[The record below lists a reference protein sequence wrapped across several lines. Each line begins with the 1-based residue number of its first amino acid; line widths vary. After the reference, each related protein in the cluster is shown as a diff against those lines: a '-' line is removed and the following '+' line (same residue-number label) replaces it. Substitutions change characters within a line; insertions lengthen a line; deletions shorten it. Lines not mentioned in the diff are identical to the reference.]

1 MRPESLM
8 QLLESVVQQTVYP
21 DEILIIDGSTDTATS
36 QLLAAKK
43 FKQLRYF
50 LVPDSFRGLTKQR
63 NFGLDQVAVSSDII
77 AFLDDDTELVPN
89 YFEELKATFI
99 ADSSVTGVGGVA
111 VNENSW
117 SLVSPGA
124 YYDPRKYVV
133 FEGYVYKEGQRN
145 VVRNYLGLQSH
156 LGAGRMPDYS
166 HGKTCGFPLNGKTYE
181 VDLLVGMSFAFHKK
195 VFDSLRFST
204 YFEGYGLYEDADFSI
219 RALSFGKNVINTRL
233 QLNHYH
239 HPSGRPNQYQYGK
252 MVVRNGWYVWRTK
265 NPKPLMDAQF
275 KWHAISLLLTL
286 IRFSNVLTTRKR
298 KEAFTEALG
307 RTMGWW
313 SLWFSN
319 PKCVFKSF

>member
-1 MRPESLM
+1 M
-8 QLLESVVQQTVYP
+8 
-21 DEILIIDGSTDTATS
+21 
-36 QLLAAKK
+36 
-43 FKQLRYF
+43 
-50 LVPDSFRGLTKQR
+50 
-63 NFGLDQVAVSSDII
+63 
-77 AFLDDDTELVPN
+77 
-89 YFEELKATFI
+89 
-99 ADSSVTGVGGVA
+99 
-111 VNENSW
+111 
-117 SLVSPGA
+117 
-124 YYDPRKYVV
+124 
-133 FEGYVYKEGQRN
+133 
-145 VVRNYLGLQSH
+145 
-156 LGAGRMPDYS
+156 
-166 HGKTCGFPLNGKTYE
+166 
-181 VDLLVGMSFAFHKK
+181 
-195 VFDSLRFST
+195 
-204 YFEGYGLYEDADFSI
+204 
-219 RALSFGKNVINTRL
+219 NTRL